1 MKIRDIDVKDLEF
14 IRTSEGR
21 IGVGISNPNGGEEG
35 GFKVLKWCPDSLLKT
50 IEKELLMKDAVRQIT
65 EAL

>member
-1 MKIRDIDVKDLEF
+1 MKVKSKDLEF
-14 IRTSEGR
+14 IRTSDGK

-35 GFKVLKWCPDSLLKT
+35 GFKVLKWCKPSLLT
-50 IEKELLMKDAVRQIT
+50 DVEKELLVEKAINELK